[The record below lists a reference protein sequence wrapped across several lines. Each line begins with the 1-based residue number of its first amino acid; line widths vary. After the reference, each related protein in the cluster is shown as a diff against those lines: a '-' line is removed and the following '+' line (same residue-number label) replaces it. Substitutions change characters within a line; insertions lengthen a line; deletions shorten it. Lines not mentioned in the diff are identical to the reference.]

1 MPAPPA
7 TLTPMGT
14 SSSFL
19 LEFLRDPRST
29 AAIAPSSRRL
39 AERMVEGIDFP
50 TVRSIVE
57 YGPGT
62 GVFTRAVLERCR
74 QAPREDRVFLA
85 VEKNQR
91 LAERLAA
98 SEPGVRVHHGDALE
112 IDRLCADAGL
122 DGVDF
127 VLSGLGWPSLPAPV
141 REGIL
146 ERTATLLRPGGE
158 FRTFGYH
165 IGLLMR
171 GAWEFRRTVR
181 RLFRE
186 VTISPVVWGNLPP
199 AFVYRCVR

>member
-1 MPAPPA
+1 
-7 TLTPMGT
+7 MGPG
-14 SSSFL
+14 SSFL
-19 LEFLRDPRST
+19 VEFLRDPRAT
-29 AAIAPSSRRL
+29 AAIAPSSRGL
-39 AERMVEGIDFP
+39 AERMLEGIDFAL
-50 TVRSIVE
+50 VGSIVE

-85 VEKNQR
+85 IEKNQR
-91 LAERLAA
+91 MAERLTAKQ
-98 SEPGVRVHHGDALE
+98 PGVRVHHGDALE
-112 IDRLCADAGL
+112 VDRVCADAGIHRA
-122 DGVDF
+122 DF
-127 VLSGLGWPSLPAPV
+127 VLSGLGWPSLPALV

-146 ERTATLLRPGGE
+146 DRTASLLRPGGE

-165 IGLLMR
+165 FGLTMR

-181 RLFRE
+181 RLFGE